1 MHDLFKSNPVEYA
14 CELIDEGRTDY
25 NELLM
30 ACLKWM
36 SHDQIRDMLHD
47 NELDPDSCD
56 AFDEGYCT
64 EEISNEEKYACEMY
78 NDRYAYYD

>member
-1 MHDLFKSNPVEYA
+1 MHDLFQSAPIEYA
-14 CELIDEGRTDY
+14 WNLIDEGRTDKS
-25 NELLM
+25 ELLT

-36 SHDQIRDMLHD
+36 SHDQIRDMLES
-47 NELDPDSCD
+47 NELDPRACE

>member
-1 MHDLFKSNPVEYA
+1 MQELFQDNPRDYALYVVE
-14 CELIDEGRTDY
+14 EQHTTEK
-25 NELLM
+25 NLLM

-36 SHDQIRDMLHD
+36 SHDQIRDMLEE
-47 NELDPDSCD
+47 NELDPD
-56 AFDEGYCT
+56 FLQGYCE